1 MLPIFVSSQ
10 QKKKF
15 PLSTMSLWGR
25 GLERYAV
32 SRGYATIKRIGNSST
47 FVTTS

>member
-10 QKKKF
+10 QKKNSALHHVF
-15 PLSTMSLWGR
+15 VGR